1 MEKSMSL
8 HVDPQ
13 NQFVRWPGGML
24 RSVSA
29 RTFFVDVPMED
40 GDHEAITTLLQMVKQ
55 RNLTS
60 QLRKE
65 YGGLA
70 TVPSRGFDDWKRKY
84 VNNSLR
90 PLGLTYRGDV
100 PIEVFANL
108 EVSFH
113 TDAFAVSDSVF
124 CVAVVA
130 GPPRD
135 LFFPQT
141 GERYTLS
148 PGKMAL
154 FDPALVH
161 ALLKVGAEKFDAD
174 VPKQVGVD
182 DITVFLSAE
191 LYLRGEVRSKFDI
204 QVVESG
210 TSLPPEAHRP
220 DMEDCI
226 STTGL
231 YRSRV
236 RNLEAI

>member
-1 MEKSMSL
+1 MSL

-13 NQFVRWPGGML
+13 YQFVRWQGASL
-24 RSVSA
+24 RSVST
-29 RTFFVDVPMED
+29 RTFLVDTPMDED
-40 GDHEAITTLLQMVKQ
+40 DHERVATLLQTV
-55 RNLTS
+55 RHRSLAA

-70 TVPSRGFDDWKRKY
+70 TVPARTLDDWKRKY
-84 VNNSLR
+84 VNRTLE
-90 PLGLTYRGDV
+90 PLGLVYRADAPV
-100 PIEVFANL
+100 EVFANL

-113 TDAFAVSDSVF
+113 TDAFSVSDSVF

-135 LFFPQT
+135 LLFPQT
-141 GERYTLS
+141 GQRYTLS
-148 PGKMAL
+148 PGKMVL

-161 ALLKVGAEKFDAD
+161 ALLKVGDEEFNAE

-191 LYLRGEVRSKFDI
+191 LYLRDEVRSKFDI
-204 QVVESG
+204 QILEPG
-210 TSLPPEAHRP
+210 TGLPPEAHRP

-231 YRSRV
+231 YRSRI
-236 RNLEAI
+236 RA